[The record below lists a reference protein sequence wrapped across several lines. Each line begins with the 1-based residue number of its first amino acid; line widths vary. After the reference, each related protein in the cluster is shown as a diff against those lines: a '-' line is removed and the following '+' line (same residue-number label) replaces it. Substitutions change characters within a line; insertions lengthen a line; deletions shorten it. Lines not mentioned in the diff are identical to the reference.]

1 MYYFVLMVLL
11 FKKFFMKNKNTE
23 KKNFLEIFYRNL
35 EKDCIFN
42 EHATFNFKKLLS
54 YIYQIN
60 YYLKKNKLENQTVIT
75 QFENKS
81 HTLIFYLA
89 SIFSKTTICPLD
101 PKLPNSRI
109 EKIKKITNSK
119 KIIKKIKLS
128 NIIFYDDKY
137 FNLKNHNFLITF
149 SSGTSGNPK
158 GIIHSSDNILGVSK
172 SYCQLA
178 GYNKKTRILHCLPE
192 YYMAGIV
199 NTFLAGIVSTSQI
212 FIAENF
218 SKKSIF
224 TIWSDIK
231 NHKINLVYLV
241 PSIFSM
247 LTNFSPSSAKGL
259 IKKNK
264 IKFLSTSNNLYPNI
278 RKTFF
283 KRFKVKIKSC
293 YGITEMG
300 GPLTNESVGN
310 LHHDSAGKIISG
322 CSCKV
327 KRLND
332 LNFLFFKS
340 KFTCKFLI
348 INGKKRKISLDGQ
361 GYFNSQDTGYIE
373 KNNIYLTGREKDI
386 LKKGGEL
393 ILLKDIENNFL
404 TCSFVEEVA
413 AVGIDDDLS
422 DEKLNLYFVLNQK
435 KSSVQNSIKIL
446 LKIIEKKLYKTEK
459 PDKIILIK
467 KMPKTISGKIIKRQL
482 LSINAKDKIRE
493 VIL

>member
-1 MYYFVLMVLL
+1 
-11 FKKFFMKNKNTE
+11 
-23 KKNFLEIFYRNL
+23 
-35 EKDCIFN
+35 
-42 EHATFNFKKLLS
+42 
-54 YIYQIN
+54 
-60 YYLKKNKLENQTVIT
+60 
-75 QFENKS
+75 
-81 HTLIFYLA
+81 
-89 SIFSKTTICPLD
+89 
-101 PKLPNSRI
+101 
-109 EKIKKITNSK
+109 
-119 KIIKKIKLS
+119 
-128 NIIFYDDKY
+128 
-137 FNLKNHNFLITF
+137 
-149 SSGTSGNPK
+149 
-158 GIIHSSDNILGVSK
+158 
-172 SYCQLA
+172 
-178 GYNKKTRILHCLPE
+178 
-192 YYMAGIV
+192 
-199 NTFLAGIVSTSQI
+199 
-212 FIAENF
+212 
-218 SKKSIF
+218 
-224 TIWSDIK
+224 
-231 NHKINLVYLV
+231 
-241 PSIFSM
+241 
-247 LTNFSPSSAKGL
+247 
-259 IKKNK
+259 
-264 IKFLSTSNNLYPNI
+264 
-278 RKTFF
+278 
-283 KRFKVKIKSC
+283 
-293 YGITEMG
+293 MG

-435 KSSVQNSIKIL
+435 KSSFQNSIKIL

>member
-1 MYYFVLMVLL
+1 MKKKYLL
-11 FKKFFMKNKNTE
+11 
-23 KKNFLEIFYRNL
+23 KKNFLEIFSKNL

-42 EHATFNFKKLLS
+42 QHEVLKYKKLLS

-60 YYLKKNKLENQTVIT
+60 YFLKKNKLENQTVIT
-75 QFENKS
+75 QFENRS

-101 PKLPNSRI
+101 PKLPTSRV

-128 NIIFYDDKY
+128 DIIFYDPSY
-137 FNLKNHNFLITF
+137 FNFKNHNFLITF

-158 GIIHSSDNILGVSK
+158 GIVHSSNNILGASK
-172 SYCQLA
+172 SYSKLA
-178 GYNKKTRILHCLPE
+178 KYNKKTRIIHCLPE

-199 NTFLAGIVSTSQI
+199 NTFLAGIFGLSKI
-212 FIAENF
+212 FITDNF

-224 TIWSDIK
+224 TIWLDIK
-231 NHKINLVYLV
+231 NYKINLVYLV

-247 LTNFSPSSAKGL
+247 LTNFSPLSAKNL

-283 KRFKVKIKSC
+283 RKFKVKIKSC

-300 GPLTNESVGN
+300 GPLTNESIGN
-310 LHHDSAGKIISG
+310 LSRDSAGKIISG
-322 CSCKV
+322 CSCKI
-327 KRLND
+327 KKINN
-332 LNFLFFKS
+332 LNFLYFKS
-340 KFTCKFLI
+340 EFKCKYLI
-348 INGKKRKISLDGQ
+348 IDGKKKKISLDNQ

-404 TCSFVEEVA
+404 SCSFVEEVA
-413 AVGIDDDLS
+413 AVGMGDDLS
-422 DEKLNLYFVLNQK
+422 DEKLNLYIVINK
-435 KSSVQNSIKIL
+435 KILIQNIIKIL
-446 LKIIEKKLYKTEK
+446 LKIVEKKLYKTEK
-459 PDKIILIK
+459 PDKIIFIK

-482 LSINAKDKIRE
+482 ISINAKNKIRE